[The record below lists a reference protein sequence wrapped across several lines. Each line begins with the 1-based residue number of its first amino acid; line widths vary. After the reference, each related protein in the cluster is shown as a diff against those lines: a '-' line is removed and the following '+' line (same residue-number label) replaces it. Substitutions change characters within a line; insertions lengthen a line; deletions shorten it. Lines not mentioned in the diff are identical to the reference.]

1 MRKLFFGLALTI
13 TACAGNSPPSPA
25 ATSSASEPSV
35 CEELA
40 TLCHEHDKSG
50 PVAHECHVLGHS
62 KESTEEQCRA
72 KRPECIQACSPAQ
85 APPAASGADAGQ
97 RDTTGTHEHSGHE
110 H

>member
-1 MRKLFFGLALTI
+1 
-13 TACAGNSPPSPA
+13 
-25 ATSSASEPSV
+25 
-35 CEELA
+35 
-40 TLCHEHDKSG
+40 
-50 PVAHECHVLGHS
+50 VLGHS